1 MEMSQIRYFLAVAKE
16 LNFTRAAERC
26 NVAQPS
32 LTRAIKLMEE
42 ELGGPLFHRERSNTH
57 LSELGNMV
65 LPYLTHVYEQ
75 TKTVKQQA
83 IDFTRLK
90 RTVLKLGVMCTVS
103 PTHVIDL
110 IRTVQSRHQG
120 IELQLFDASA
130 RELEERLIAGDLE
143 VGIYCVPGREQDERL
158 HYIPLFREQY
168 MIVVHP
174 GHPLASRNAI
184 RVKDLN
190 GERYLNRANCE
201 FNGYAGP
208 IFRER
213 GAICETVYRSDR
225 DDWIVAMIAAGLGFG
240 FMPEY
245 SIPPG
250 SVVARPLVEPEFWRE
265 VNLVTVRGRPH
276 SPAVGAFVREAMRTQ
291 WLGQPALAVRKEAE
305 RGDADETA
313 EALD

>member
-1 MEMSQIRYFLAVAKE
+1 MEMGQIRYFLAVAKE

-57 LSELGNMV
+57 LSELGSLV

-75 TKTVKQQA
+75 TQTVKQQA
-83 IDFTRLK
+83 VDFTRLK

-103 PTHVIDL
+103 PKHLIDL

-130 RELEERLIAGDLE
+130 RELEERLVAGDLE

-158 HYIPLFREQY
+158 HYMPLFREQY

-245 SIPPG
+245 SILPG
-250 SVVARPLVEPEFWRE
+250 SVVARPLIEPEFWRE

-291 WLGQPALAVRKEAE
+291 WLGQPALAVRQEAE
-305 RGDADETA
+305 RTDASETA
-313 EALD
+313 AAFD